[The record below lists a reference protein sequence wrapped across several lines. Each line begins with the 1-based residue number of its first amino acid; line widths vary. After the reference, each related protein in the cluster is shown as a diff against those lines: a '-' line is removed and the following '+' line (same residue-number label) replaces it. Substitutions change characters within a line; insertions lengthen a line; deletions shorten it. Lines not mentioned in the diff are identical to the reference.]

1 MACLWALAAAA
12 LFLAGTLGSSWFA
25 VLEALQ
31 NTAYVPTTRP
41 AWSGTRWYRHGCW
54 YAKQTTAHP
63 LLADVDSES
72 VQASIQRLFDT
83 GIMRTLPYAM
93 IWYILQVEL
102 GDGQSGIDVGA
113 GAGTVEGVL
122 DVEAKCEHYQPCHSL
137 HGTV

>member
-41 AWSGTRWYRHGCW
+41 AWSGTRCTSTSCGRRFR
-54 YAKQTTAHP
+54 
-63 LLADVDSES
+63 E
-72 VQASIQRLFDT
+72 R
-83 GIMRTLPYAM
+83 AM
-93 IWYILQVEL
+93 QVEL

-113 GAGTVEGVL
+113 GAGTVEGVWMSRPSASTISL
-122 DVEAKCEHYQPCHSL
+122 VTPCTEQFSRRRVRRIHIPRTLVRYIYLPLSRP
-137 HGTV
+137 TERRVRIAVR